1 MYDPK
6 WLRGKTVAVTGANRG
21 LGLELA
27 KELSKLNCRVIGLC
41 RGASSEL
48 SGLDGVEVV
57 EKFDVTSIEAVE
69 ECCSKLAGS
78 YLNKV
83 DCLINNA
90 GYFYGP
96 EESIAA
102 DTINYEEEL
111 KMIDICALGPL
122 RATSSFHKFG
132 LLKKHPQEDPQEAA
146 QQKSKV
152 ALITSQGGSISWR
165 DVQNPAGGD
174 YGHHISK
181 ASANMLGALMHKE
194 LTDYTIS
201 ILHPGFCRTDMT
213 RKYEKIWDIEGAV
226 ETSVGARRV
235 LHEINNDQVGGKF
248 INCEDGLEIPW

>member
-1 MYDPK
+1 MLYFFLVLLLLPLSSLQLSMPRYSIPDQPQRFANAQKDNNERYLNIDSVYDPK

-41 RGASSEL
+41 RGASEEL

-132 LLKKHPQEDPQEAA
+132 LLKKHPTRSQRSRSLRARAA
-146 QQKSKV
+146 PYRG
-152 ALITSQGGSISWR
+152 ATFRTPPGG
-165 DVQNPAGGD
+165 
-174 YGHHISK
+174 
-181 ASANMLGALMHKE
+181 
-194 LTDYTIS
+194 TT
-201 ILHPGFCRTDMT
+201 
-213 RKYEKIWDIEGAV
+213 
-226 ETSVGARRV
+226 
-235 LHEINNDQVGGKF
+235 
-248 INCEDGLEIPW
+248 